1 MGKKKGQTERTRVSA
16 HEDRLKLNGVAWADK
31 LGIPTDEEFWAKWAT
46 LDDATVMVE
55 PPVKDGSRCAYGC
68 KRKVYFLESN
78 ARTHSQN
85 CDGVCDRRAQ
95 KIIANFGFSREHNT
109 GTTDGVLKRARRG
122 AAGGGKRGAGGSKS
136 GIDDARSAPES
147 RGFGARDKPTHC
159 PKAAPKEKLPYF
171 RRCRREDAEAGF
183 VCEKP
188 RRLESG

>member
-46 LDDATVMVE
+46 LDDATVMIE

-85 CDGVCDRRAQ
+85 CDGVCEKELSLLLAREGTDSASRVRA
-95 KIIANFGFSREHNT
+95 G
-109 GTTDGVLKRARRG
+109 DG
-122 AAGGGKRGAGGSKS
+122 
-136 GIDDARSAPES
+136 P
-147 RGFGARDKPTHC
+147 
-159 PKAAPKEKLPYF
+159 
-171 RRCRREDAEAGF
+171 
-183 VCEKP
+183 
-188 RRLESG
+188 